1 MEKKQQEGPSIIYGL
16 IIDSEVVVDDKSA
29 FSDLIS
35 RGYGDLTDKGIIKLN
50 PCEALYLVENNW
62 LIVKTK
68 DGNELSFN
76 ELLRKLQLRIPRL
89 WLLYI
94 VYRDLRRRGYVV
106 KEGFGGSLAFRVYD
120 KGRLDQALYLVY
132 PFFEGAPESI
142 NSLIEA
148 VQCSMNKDKQLIIA
162 VVERRGE
169 VIYYSCSEA
178 NLKNI

>member
-35 RGYGDLTDKGIIKLN
+35 RGYGDLTDKGVIKLN
-50 PCEALYLVENNW
+50 PCEALYLVENNR

-132 PFFEGAPESI
+132 PFFEGTPESI

>member
-35 RGYGDLTDKGIIKLN
+35 RGYGDLTDKGVIKLN

-132 PFFEGAPESI
+132 PFFEGTPESI
-142 NSLIEA
+142 TSLIEA